1 MKKYIVIDTW
11 NGEGYSDNNG
21 VDTKQFDDKKKAFAW
36 AYKRVLSN
44 NDDDADGVCKY
55 SDETSPNPELWT
67 PVKKD
72 ADGDGFY
79 WESYDDNSGSYQVF
93 EIKDTYAI
101 MIYCN
106 TNEVFML
113 NKEEYD
119 EKIAELNEEYGEELE
134 EEMYKEDNGDSFYCA
149 IDDYDYQFRLIT
161 NIKK

>member
-44 NDDDADGVCKY
+44 NDDDADGVCRY
-55 SDETSPNPELWT
+55 SDETSSNPELWT
-67 PVKKD
+67 PVKRD

-161 NIKK
+161 NLK